1 MKVEEVPQD
10 GEYLDKTNLREV
22 CYALDEQGNYRQVFS
37 VGWQAKND
45 ALSLTWE
52 HIFEEAETTRQEV
65 LAGKKS
71 PLAYHMKRRL
81 LNVKTLSAYAG
92 VPKKTVRKHLHAT
105 AFLQLDES
113 ILQKYAGAMSITV
126 AELKK
131 I

>member
-22 CYALDEQGNYRQVFS
+22 CYALDEEGNYRQVLS

-52 HIFEEAETTRQEV
+52 HILEEAEAIRQEV

-81 LNVKTLSAYAG
+81 LNVKTLAAYAG
-92 VPKKTVRKHLHAT
+92 VPKRTVRKHLHAA
-105 AFLQLDES
+105 AFLQLEAS
-113 ILQKYAGAMSITV
+113 VLQKYAGAMSITV
-126 AELKK
+126 AELKEV
-131 I
+131 